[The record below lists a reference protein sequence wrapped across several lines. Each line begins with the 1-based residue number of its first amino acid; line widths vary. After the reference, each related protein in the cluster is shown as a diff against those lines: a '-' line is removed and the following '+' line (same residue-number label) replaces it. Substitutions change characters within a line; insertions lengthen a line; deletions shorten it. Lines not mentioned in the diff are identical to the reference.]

1 MDTRSNFLLEGTS
14 AQLLPS
20 IINSTRYDK
29 RSCGTSSVVRKFPP
43 NYDKELIND
52 MVQVSSVYDK
62 RLLEM
67 HLYKYVPIISDY

>member
-43 NYDKELIND
+43 NISNMRNLVATKEN
-52 MVQVSSVYDK
+52 K
-62 RLLEM
+62 
-67 HLYKYVPIISDY
+67 ISP